1 VLWVREGVLPESV
14 TLSFRTGGAGRREGL
29 GTWLLG
35 VPEFDESFP
44 AKGLSNIQTMEN
56 GERSKKAMGDE
67 DDLQLV
73 DRVLAGDRRAY
84 EPLVRRHE
92 RRVFRLTLAVLGNVH
107 DAEEAM
113 QDAFLKAF
121 RHLEQFRKDARFTT
135 WLTRIA
141 VNAAIEKRKSRKN
154 FVPLSE
160 AEGAEEQV
168 LPKHYEPWK
177 SNPEQAYSKQEIHRL
192 VEEAIQALPEIY
204 REAFV
209 LRDVEGLSAEEA
221 AEALGLT
228 VPALKS
234 RLLRGRLIMRERLA
248 AALEVRPTLQKRVL
262 QSAVDAGTAVAQ
274 RLMRAVG
281 R

>member
-1 VLWVREGVLPESV
+1 M
-14 TLSFRTGGAGRREGL
+14 
-29 GTWLLG
+29 
-35 VPEFDESFP
+35 
-44 AKGLSNIQTMEN
+44 Q
-56 GERSKKAMGDE
+56 DE
-67 DDLQLV
+67 DDLQFV
-73 DRVLAGDRRAY
+73 DRVLAGDRRAF
-84 EPLVRRHE
+84 EALVRRHE
-92 RRVFRLTLAVLGNVH
+92 RRVFRVTLAILSNTE

-121 RHLEQFRKDARFTT
+121 RHLGQFRRDARFTT

-141 VNAAIEKRKSRKN
+141 VNAAIEKRKTRKN

-160 AEGAEEQV
+160 SEAAGAQF
-168 LPKHYEPWK
+168 LPKNYEPWK
-177 SNPEQAYSKQEIHRL
+177 SNPEQVFGKQEIRRL

-204 REAFV
+204 RTAFV

-234 RLLRGRLIMRERLA
+234 RLLRGRLMMRERLA
-248 AALEVRPTLQKRVL
+248 AAFEVRPTLQRRVL
-262 QSAVDAGTAVAQ
+262 QSAVDIGTAVAE

>member
-1 VLWVREGVLPESV
+1 MTRL
-14 TLSFRTGGAGRREGL
+14 F
-29 GTWLLG
+29 
-35 VPEFDESFP
+35 ESFSVEILSHNVSMQNFERAKQRP
-44 AKGLSNIQTMEN
+44 AG
-56 GERSKKAMGDE
+56 E
-67 DDLQLV
+67 DDLVLV
-73 DRVLAGDRRAY
+73 DRVSAGERRAF

-92 RRVFRLTLAVLGNVH
+92 RRVFRVTLAILGNVE

-113 QDAFLKAF
+113 QDTFLKAF
-121 RHLEQFRKDARFTT
+121 RHLDQFRRDAQFTT

-141 VNAAIEKRKSRKN
+141 VNAAIEMRKSRKN

-160 AEGAEEQV
+160 SEGPEEQF
-168 LPKHYEPWK
+168 LPRHYEPWK
-177 SNPEQAYSKQEIHRL
+177 SNPEQLYGKQEIHRI

-204 REAFV
+204 RQAFV
-209 LRDVEGLSAEEA
+209 LRDVEGLSAEDA

-234 RLLRGRLIMRERLA
+234 RLLRGRLMMRERLA
-248 AALEVRPTLQKRVL
+248 AVLEVRPTLQKRVL
-262 QSAVDAGTAVAQ
+262 HAAVDAGTRVAM

>member
-1 VLWVREGVLPESV
+1 MQ
-14 TLSFRTGGAGRREGL
+14 
-29 GTWLLG
+29 
-35 VPEFDESFP
+35 
-44 AKGLSNIQTMEN
+44 N
-56 GERSKKAMGDE
+56 E

-73 DRVLAGDRRAY
+73 DRVLAGDRRAF
-84 EPLVRRHE
+84 ESLVRQHE
-92 RRVFRLTLAVLGNVH
+92 RRVFRVTLAVLGNVH

-113 QDAFLKAF
+113 QDTFLKAF
-121 RHLEQFRKDARFTT
+121 RHLGQFRRDAKFTT

-141 VNAAIEKRKSRKN
+141 VNAAIEKRQSRKN

-160 AEGAEEQV
+160 AERADEQF
-168 LPKHYEPWK
+168 LPKHYAPWK
-177 SNPEQAYSKQEIHRL
+177 SNPEQVYGKQELHRL

-204 REAFV
+204 REVFV

-221 AEALGLT
+221 AEALGLK

-234 RLLRGRLIMRERLA
+234 RLLRGRLMMRERLA
-248 AALEVRPTLQKRVL
+248 EVLEVRPSLQKRML
-262 QSAVDAGTAVAQ
+262 QSAMEAGTAVAQ

>member
-1 VLWVREGVLPESV
+1 
-14 TLSFRTGGAGRREGL
+14 
-29 GTWLLG
+29 
-35 VPEFDESFP
+35 
-44 AKGLSNIQTMEN
+44 MEN
-56 GERSKKAMGDE
+56 FERSKQAARDD
-67 DDLQLV
+67 DDLLLV

-92 RRVFRLTLAVLGNVH
+92 RRVFRVTLAILGNVQ

-113 QDAFLKAF
+113 QDTFLKAF
-121 RHLEQFRKDARFTT
+121 RRLEQFRKDAKFTT

-141 VNAAIEKRKSRKN
+141 VNAAIEKRKKRKN

-160 AEGAEEQV
+160 AERADEQF

-177 SNPEQAYSKQEIHRL
+177 SNPEQIYGKQEIHRI
-192 VEEAIQALPEIY
+192 VEEAIQALPGIY

-221 AEALGLT
+221 AEALGVS

-234 RLLRGRLIMRERLA
+234 RLLRGRLMMRERLA
-248 AALEVRPTLQKRVL
+248 EALEVRPTLQKRVL
-262 QSAVDAGTAVAQ
+262 HTAIDVGTAVAQ
-274 RLMRAVG
+274 RFMRAVG